1 MQKKKQRRRPAV
13 NDAEPPIMAKLTEYF
28 SGVAALDEPE
38 NPADTLDTLF
48 GGKLRLY
55 QSRNGYRFSLDA
67 VLLAYFAAVGGAEK
81 IADLGTGNAVIPSI
95 LAYLYPSVLIAG
107 LELQDNMLRRARRN
121 IGLNGFAAR
130 VEIISGDVRAI
141 EQLARQGSFD
151 AVTCNPPYRSPRSG
165 RLSPDTERN
174 LARHQIEGTL
184 DDFIRAAAYLLAAKG
199 RLAVVYRAERM
210 VDLLQTMQRFDVEPK
225 RLRLVHAFAGA
236 EASLVLV
243 EGRKGSRSGLAA
255 LPPLIVY
262 EKPKMYTSEVEQM
275 LAGGPMPPGEQSA
288 G

>member
-13 NDAEPPIMAKLTEYF
+13 NDAEPPIAAKLTEYF

-95 LAYLYPSVLIAG
+95 LAYLYPSVSIAG

-210 VDLLQTMQRFDVEPK
+210 VDLLQTMQRFDIEPK